1 MSVRM
6 ALAKLS
12 AVAAG
17 GALAVGG
24 AVHVAEAP
32 ATASPQYRSDGK
44 YVKGGKVQYVKETTA
59 KRVVP
64 RKVKRIRRVVEMTCA
79 PGQTL
84 VRPGEYGPQGGAATG
99 IMAGAAA
106 AE

>member
-32 ATASPQYRSDGK
+32 AAEMLADKDGKAAPAVK
-44 YVKGGKVQYVKETTA
+44 YVKQAPVQAVASPLQEAPVEEPVLRMVSRCSAHTGTT
-59 KRVVP
+59 
-64 RKVKRIRRVVEMTCA
+64 E
-79 PGQTL
+79 
-84 VRPGEYGPQGGAATG
+84 ATG
-99 IMAGAAA
+99 AQ
-106 AE
+106 

>member
-44 YVKGGKVQYVKETTA
+44 YVKGGKVQYVKETPA

-84 VRPGEYGPQGGAATG
+84 VRPGEHGPQGGAATE
-99 IMAGAAA
+99 AYC
-106 AE
+106 